1 VELKLS
7 DDERTVLER
16 YVRRGTTAQRLAMR
30 ARIVLLCADGLE
42 NKKVARRLRTSA
54 NTVGKWRT
62 RFVEARLDGLLDEPR
77 PGAPRKITDEA
88 VEAIVVKTL
97 ESTPK
102 GATHWSTRQMAKAV
116 GLGHDSIAR
125 IWNACYGSAWLM
137 GITTG

>member
-1 VELKLS
+1 MELKLS

-16 YVRRGTTAQRLAMR
+16 CVRRGTTAQRLALR

-77 PGAPRKITDEA
+77 PGWFTGNLRESGVTFGRRITS
-88 VEAIVVKTL
+88 V
-97 ESTPK
+97 
-102 GATHWSTRQMAKAV
+102 
-116 GLGHDSIAR
+116 
-125 IWNACYGSAWLM
+125 
-137 GITTG
+137 